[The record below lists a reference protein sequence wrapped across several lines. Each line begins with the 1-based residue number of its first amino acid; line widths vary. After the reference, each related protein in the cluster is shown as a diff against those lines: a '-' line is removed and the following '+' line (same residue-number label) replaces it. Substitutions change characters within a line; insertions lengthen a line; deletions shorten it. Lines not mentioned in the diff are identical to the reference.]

1 MPPRL
6 DRDARRAE
14 LAEAVWR
21 VVREQG
27 VGAVSVRTVAQQAG
41 VAVGSL
47 RHVFPTRAELLEFSA
62 ELIVQ
67 RAAQRVRAVPDDD
80 EPLARAQ
87 AVLEELLPLD
97 ATRRA
102 EMDVNLAL
110 VAEAPALPR
119 LAGIR
124 DEAHAGIA
132 TLCQQAV
139 ERLGGRADATTVRR
153 LHALLDGLAL
163 HLLAQD
169 PEADVSWAR
178 SLLRAELERIASH
191 TAKKRLRAESIARDV
206 R

>member
-6 DRDARRAE
+6 DVDARRAQ
-14 LAEAVWR
+14 LARAVWH
-21 VVREQG
+21 VVLTQG
-27 VGAVSVRTVAQQAG
+27 VGAVSVRTVAHEAG

-67 RAAQRVRAVPDDD
+67 RAAERVRAVPQDGD
-80 EPLARAQ
+80 PLAHAL

-102 EMDVNLAL
+102 EMEVNLAL

-119 LAGIR
+119 LAAIR
-124 DEAHAGIA
+124 DEAAAGIA
-132 TLCQQAV
+132 LLCRQAV
-139 ERLGGRADATTVRR
+139 ERLGGRDDESTVRR

-163 HLLAQD
+163 HLLSQE
-169 PEADVSWAR
+169 PGEDVTWAR
-178 SLLRAELERIASH
+178 ALLRAELERIASH
-191 TAKKRLRAESIARDV
+191 HG
-206 R
+206 